1 MGLSQQREVIKMDKY
16 ERRNRIREALAIRN
30 MKQVELCEKTGIKKS
45 SINNWLGQRWQP
57 KQEPIM
63 KMARVLDVSE
73 MWLAGYDVPMERPV
87 EQKKS
92 DDLVQLIHSIRKD
105 EGLKHLFISIC
116 NLTDEQ
122 RKTIKSMVTELSKL
136 NSLH

>member
-1 MGLSQQREVIKMDKY
+1 MDNY
-16 ERRNRIREALAIRN
+16 ERQNRIREALSLRG
-30 MKQVELCEKTGIKKS
+30 MKQVDLCERTGIKKS
-45 SINNWLGQRWQP
+45 SLNNWLAQRWQP

-87 EQKKS
+87 AQKKS
-92 DDLVQLIHSIRKD
+92 DELTQLIFEIKEQEDLKD
-105 EGLKHLFISIC
+105 LFTSIC
-116 NLTDEQ
+116 SLNNDQ
-122 RKTIKSMVTELSKL
+122 RKTIESMVNELSKA